1 MTRGPPSESH
11 SCEHTRTAIRAV
23 YSIYSAVWGVCMCV
37 EGEGYNQHK
46 TRAQIRPNVYI
57 RDIMNSSEP

>member
-1 MTRGPPSESH
+1 
-11 SCEHTRTAIRAV
+11 
-23 YSIYSAVWGVCMCV
+23 MCV

-57 RDIMNSSEP
+57 QDIMNSSEP